1 MSDFKGYWK
10 NYEDENYVL
19 GSEEYCAQQAW
30 KHQQAKIEKLE
41 NELSTTKQ
49 VLGNVIDME
58 VAKVD
63 NLKAQLNNMEACYI
77 EKKKECEELQGQIDA
92 SKSSQ
97 PKLHKTEIGDCLHF
111 STTMFHDG
119 KATCF
124 DCDAVV
130 NHKREVIGV
139 MQTKPLRGERD

>member
-63 NLKAQLNNMEACYI
+63 NLKTQLNNMEACYI
-77 EKKKECEELQGQIDA
+77 EKKKQVEDVSHMLE
-92 SKSSQ
+92 
-97 PKLHKTEIGDCLHF
+97 GDLKYVEQ
-111 STTMFHDG
+111 D
-119 KATCF
+119 
-124 DCDAVV
+124 
-130 NHKREVIGV
+130 
-139 MQTKPLRGERD
+139 LRGYSEFFTRWHVL

>member
-77 EKKKECEELQGQIDA
+77 EKKKQVEAVSHMLEGDLKYVEQDRRGNFDFLQMAMIRCLGDA
-92 SKSSQ
+92 I
-97 PKLHKTEIGDCLHF
+97 KT
-111 STTMFHDG
+111 
-119 KATCF
+119 
-124 DCDAVV
+124 
-130 NHKREVIGV
+130 
-139 MQTKPLRGERD
+139 LRGES

>member
-63 NLKAQLNNMEACYI
+63 NLKTQLNNMEACYI
-77 EKKKECEELQGQIDA
+77 EKKKQVEDVSHMLE
-92 SKSSQ
+92 
-97 PKLHKTEIGDCLHF
+97 GDLKYVEQ
-111 STTMFHDG
+111 D
-119 KATCF
+119 
-124 DCDAVV
+124 
-130 NHKREVIGV
+130 
-139 MQTKPLRGERD
+139 LRGNFEFLKMAMIRCLGDAIKTLRGTNA

>member
-63 NLKAQLNNMEACYI
+63 NLKTQLNNMEACYI
-77 EKKKECEELQGQIDA
+77 EKKQQIDG
-92 SKSSQ
+92 
-97 PKLHKTEIGDCLHF
+97 LHTLILNWRGLKIKGIAPEHRAYEKALGDCADQLEQ
-111 STTMFHDG
+111 SMRG
-119 KATCF
+119 
-124 DCDAVV
+124 V
-130 NHKREVIGV
+130 NV
-139 MQTKPLRGERD
+139 